1 MRDFI
6 PYMEIPLRV
15 VLVTPVLL
23 LAFVGIIVWV
33 YRRSARKRYE
43 RFGELPLEDG
53 LKINPDGSSR
63 PGSGTKTG
71 NASGTATTAAPPLRT
86 GNGEE

>member
-43 RFGELPLEDG
+43 RFGELPLEM
-53 LKINPDGSSR
+53 
-63 PGSGTKTG
+63 
-71 NASGTATTAAPPLRT
+71 A
-86 GNGEE
+86 